1 MNQITLPKPNDRSG
15 QSFLNTDQLIE
26 QILSAL
32 QKNQIEQA
40 VVLYQK
46 CQSDIGFTLIY
57 KVQANKDLFQ
67 RTANLLYRTR
77 DFEKAAYCCEHLGE
91 TKKAAELYAHCDDHE
106 RAAEM
111 YVQAGELELAA
122 QMFEKHQ
129 RYSDAAQLYERTE
142 NYYRASECRLS
153 LGEHLKAGQL
163 QAKAGKRQR
172 AIEILQLIDLDHFD
186 AVEARVL
193 MAEIFVQ
200 EGYPDMARQALS
212 QLQQAR
218 TIDADAVSA
227 WEQLAI
233 LEAKSARWNEAAQ
246 LATEILKVKPDH
258 QAARSILDQSK
269 SQAQQAAPVQEA
281 PVVQPTAPT
290 NSGAVAPVMEWFDV
304 LSQLPLF
311 AELTLAQLRTV
322 YHLCEVRAFEPNAVL
337 IQGGSE
343 GQALWILLEGQAT
356 VLSPQSQRVVAT
368 LNPGDHVGEMSL
380 LEAVP
385 ASATVVTKTAGQ
397 VLRLDRAGFQGALS
411 ADSQLAMRVYRI
423 FLSNL
428 SSRLRHTTEMVG

>member
-172 AIEILQLIDLDHFD
+172 AIEILQLIDLD
-186 AVEARVL
+186 
-193 MAEIFVQ
+193 
-200 EGYPDMARQALS
+200 
-212 QLQQAR
+212 
-218 TIDADAVSA
+218 
-227 WEQLAI
+227 
-233 LEAKSARWNEAAQ
+233 
-246 LATEILKVKPDH
+246 
-258 QAARSILDQSK
+258 
-269 SQAQQAAPVQEA
+269 
-281 PVVQPTAPT
+281 
-290 NSGAVAPVMEWFDV
+290 
-304 LSQLPLF
+304 
-311 AELTLAQLRTV
+311 
-322 YHLCEVRAFEPNAVL
+322 
-337 IQGGSE
+337 
-343 GQALWILLEGQAT
+343 
-356 VLSPQSQRVVAT
+356 
-368 LNPGDHVGEMSL
+368 
-380 LEAVP
+380 
-385 ASATVVTKTAGQ
+385 
-397 VLRLDRAGFQGALS
+397 
-411 ADSQLAMRVYRI
+411 
-423 FLSNL
+423 
-428 SSRLRHTTEMVG
+428 